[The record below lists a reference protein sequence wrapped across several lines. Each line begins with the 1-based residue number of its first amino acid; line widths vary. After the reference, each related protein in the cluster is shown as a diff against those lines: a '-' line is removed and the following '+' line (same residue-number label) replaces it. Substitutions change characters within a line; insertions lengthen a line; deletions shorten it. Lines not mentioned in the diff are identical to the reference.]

1 MPASF
6 FTDRSPAFGRD
17 DKPTA
22 DEVGEILI
30 AHSASCGLSGNG
42 ILIEPA
48 LAGDIR
54 VDTPLRWK
62 QNYAAPSGARTI
74 NHEHTH
80 SWRCGLPIFRQLRWL
95 INL

>member
-6 FTDRSPAFGRD
+6 FTDRSPTFGRD

-54 VDTPLRWK
+54 FDTPLRWK

-74 NHEHTH
+74 NLRAH
-80 SWRCGLPIFRQLRWL
+80 PQLALWATDISPASL
-95 INL
+95 AD